1 MDWKGIFNFTY
12 VQKIQVT
19 SEITAAAAAAE
30 DLTEASC
37 WTQSL

>member
-19 SEITAAAAAAE
+19 SEITAAAAAE